1 MSSVSVIVPVYNVEK
16 YLKRCVDSILAQSF
30 ADFELILVDDG
41 STDGSGLICDE
52 LAKTDNRITV
62 QHNPNQGVSAAR
74 NNGIEAAT
82 GEWITFIDSDDYVLP
97 DYLLSLYQGALE
109 SCADLVVTGIK
120 HVFENAPDKV
130 IVREWPAIVVQK
142 ENLDVLFEKEILQY
156 QKGPVIK
163 LFKKDIIK
171 KNDLCF
177 NERLSRGEDA
187 LFVYEYLLYSNIIS
201 VVPGANYIYNRR
213 DGSLL
218 SQQLASYEAELYAY
232 ECMKPIILR
241 LLDQADIKHPYPK
254 QYLVYWFERVL
265 NSLHSGEMTYSF
277 AQRLKCLKSLDFK
290 YYLEWK
296 EPVSRNDRIL
306 KKVLCSRYFVLYEV
320 IVGLFS

>member
-187 LFVYEYLLYSNIIS
+187 LFV
-201 VVPGANYIYNRR
+201 
-213 DGSLL
+213 
-218 SQQLASYEAELYAY
+218 
-232 ECMKPIILR
+232 
-241 LLDQADIKHPYPK
+241 
-254 QYLVYWFERVL
+254 
-265 NSLHSGEMTYSF
+265 
-277 AQRLKCLKSLDFK
+277 
-290 YYLEWK
+290 
-296 EPVSRNDRIL
+296 
-306 KKVLCSRYFVLYEV
+306 
-320 IVGLFS
+320 